1 MRCEDVRPLLPELA
15 EGGLRTAGPVEVH
28 LSRCPVCSADL
39 AALRAVVLEL
49 GSLRDDLVEAPAGLL
64 ERLIEAIPEH
74 RARRLSRVVTG
85 ERVQH
90 AALSLGGAVVGAT
103 AIGLLW
109 WRAARR
115 DPLAP
120 ARILRREP
128 SGVGGGGDPEGPP
141 LRVARRE
148 LAALARVR

>member
-1 MRCEDVRPLLPELA
+1 VRCEDVRPLLPELA
-15 EGGLRTAGPVEVH
+15 EGGLRTAGPIEVH

-39 AALRAVVLEL
+39 SALRAVVLE
-49 GSLRDDLVEAPAGLL
+49 DDLAEPPAGLL
-64 ERLIEAIPEH
+64 ERLVEAIPEQ
-74 RARRLSRVVTG
+74 RVGRLSRVVTG

-103 AIGLLW
+103 AVGLLW

-120 ARILRREP
+120 ARVSRREQP
-128 SGVGGGGDPEGPP
+128 ATAGLP
-141 LRVARRE
+141 LRVGRRGI
-148 LAALARVR
+148 AALARAR

>member
-1 MRCEDVRPLLPELA
+1 VRCEEVRPLLPELA

-28 LSRCPVCSADL
+28 LSRCAVCSADL

-49 GSLRDDLVEAPAGLL
+49 QGLRDVVAEPPAGLL
-64 ERLIEAIPEH
+64 DRLIEAIPEQ
-74 RARRLSRVVTG
+74 RGRRLSRVVTG

-103 AIGLLW
+103 AVGLLW

-120 ARILRREP
+120 ARVSRREQP
-128 SGVGGGGDPEGPP
+128 GTAGLP
-141 LRVARRE
+141 LRVGRRE
-148 LAALARVR
+148 IAALARAR